1 MTLDL
6 QTLFFSAV
14 MVSLTAGIAAIYFG
28 SQYVSNRSVRD
39 WGIASVIM
47 SAGLALVAVRN
58 DTDEIIGVLLANVL
72 LVAGMVLTYR
82 SFLVYR
88 EESTRDV
95 PGWSLVGVTIIAVVL
110 WWTGL
115 ISLGTRTAVVTGS
128 VGLIMWRCTWL
139 MSIKALPLARRSQH
153 FTATIYALYAL
164 LNTARTIAAV
174 LGDDDVLDSSLLD
187 NLYMPSI
194 TVLWVLVTL
203 CVIWMVVERQQEQ
216 LLRLAMS
223 DPLTGALNRNAMLA
237 AFESE
242 RSRCGRTQG
251 NFAVAMFDI
260 DHFKRFND
268 TYGHLTGDA
277 VLQSL
282 VVTLRDVMR
291 KHDSVGR
298 YGGEEFMIIM
308 PDIGGELAIQV
319 SERAR
324 QAIQERG
331 FAANGQRVE
340 LTVSAGVA
348 VFPVNGQSWDELVSA
363 ADAGLYQAKSAGRNR
378 VVLAE

>member
-1 MTLDL
+1 MAIDL

-14 MVSLTAGIAAIYFG
+14 LVSLTAGVAAIYFG
-28 SQYVSNRSVRD
+28 MQNVSYRSVRD
-39 WGIASVIM
+39 WGIATVIM
-47 SAGLALVAVRN
+47 SVGLALVAVRN
-58 DTDEIIGVLLANVL
+58 DTDEIIGVLLANTL

-95 PGWSLVGVTIIAVVL
+95 PGWSLVGVTVIAVVL
-110 WWTGL
+110 WQTGH
-115 ISLGTRTAVVTGS
+115 ISLGMRTAVVTGS
-128 VGLIMWRCTWL
+128 VGFIMWRCTWL
-139 MSIKALPLARRSQH
+139 MSVKALPLARRSQH

-164 LNTARTIAAV
+164 LNTARTIAAL

-194 TVLWVLVTL
+194 TVLWVMVTL

-223 DPLTGALNRNAMLA
+223 DPLTGAFNRNAMLA
-237 AFESE
+237 AFEHE
-242 RSRCGRTQG
+242 RSRCGRSQG

-277 VLQSL
+277 VLQGL
-282 VVTLRDVMR
+282 VVTLREVMR

-308 PDIGGELAIQV
+308 PDIDGALAMQV
-319 SERAR
+319 AERAR
-324 QAIQERG
+324 QVIQDRG
-331 FAANGQRVE
+331 FMVNGQRVE

-348 VFPVNGQSWDELVSA
+348 VFPDNGQDWDELVSA
-363 ADAGLYQAKSAGRNR
+363 ADTALYKAKSSGRNC
-378 VVLAE
+378 VVLA